1 MQGLRIAGK
10 IEDHPTLDFTLLDY
24 FRGSGEIVAR
34 GCRAEPLPEPAKAV
48 KILVESRDFGSIVR
62 RDIGVGLCCREY
74 AGESGRQGRPSLSEA
89 QFADRSSLPT
99 GNCMRIRVSGP
110 WPGFV

>member
-34 GCRAEPLPEPAKAV
+34 GGRAEPLLESAKAV
-48 KILVESRDFGSIVR
+48 KILVESLDFGSIVR
-62 RDIGVGLCCREY
+62 RDIGFGLRCREY
-74 AGESGRQGRPSLSEA
+74 ARESGLQSRHRLIEA
-89 QFADRSSLPT
+89 QFVDRSGGSDP
-99 GNCMRIRVSGP
+99 
-110 WPGFV
+110 